1 VDIVSHKLI
10 ALIIKHLIITVIR
23 MTEYKQCILVR
34 DDLKLPKGKM
44 AVQVAHASL
53 AAYEWAKPAVQEA
66 WKREGMKK
74 IVLKVDKLED
84 LFKYKEEA
92 RRMDIP
98 TALIQ
103 DAGLTTVPP
112 GTITSL
118 GMGPADAMVLDKI
131 VGHLKL
137 M

>member
-1 VDIVSHKLI
+1 
-10 ALIIKHLIITVIR
+10 

-34 DDLKLPKGKM
+34 EDLKLPKGKM

-53 AAYEWAKPAVQEA
+53 SAFEWARPAVQEA
-66 WKREGMKK
+66 WKREGQKK
-74 IVLKVDKLED
+74 IVLKVDRVED

-92 RRMDIP
+92 RKQDIP

-112 GTITSL
+112 GTITAL
-118 GMGPADAMVLDKI
+118 GMGPADSDKLDKI

>member
-1 VDIVSHKLI
+1 
-10 ALIIKHLIITVIR
+10 

-34 DDLKLPKGKM
+34 KDLKLPVGKM
-44 AVQVAHASL
+44 CVQVAHASL
-53 AAYEWAKPAVQEA
+53 SAYEWAGRAVQEE
-66 WKREGMKK
+66 WKQEGQKK

-84 LFKYKEEA
+84 LFRLKEEA

-103 DAGLTTVPP
+103 DAGLTCVPP
-112 GTITSL
+112 GTITAL
-118 GMGPADAMVLDKI
+118 GMGPAESDRLDKI
-131 VGHLKL
+131 IGHLKL

>member
-1 VDIVSHKLI
+1 VTKVYKPAGRLYRVT
-10 ALIIKHLIITVIR
+10 A

-53 AAYEWAKPAVQEA
+53 SAYEWARPAVQEA
-66 WKREGMKK
+66 WKREGQKK
-74 IVLKVDKLED
+74 IVLKVDRLED

-92 RRMDIP
+92 RKFDIS

-103 DAGLTTVPP
+103 DAGLTCVPP
-112 GTITSL
+112 GTFTAL
-118 GMGPADAMVLDKI
+118 GMGPADSVVLDKI

>member
-1 VDIVSHKLI
+1 
-10 ALIIKHLIITVIR
+10 
-23 MTEYKQCILVR
+23 MTEYKQVILVR

-44 AVQVAHASL
+44 CVQVAHAAISS
-53 AAYEWAKPAVQEA
+53 YEWAKPSVQEA
-66 WKREGMKK
+66 WKEGGQKK
-74 IVLKVDKLED
+74 IVLKVDRLED

-92 RRMDIP
+92 RRFDIP

-103 DAGLTTVPP
+103 DAGLTCVPP
-112 GTITSL
+112 GTITAL
-118 GMGPADAMVLDKI
+118 GMGPADAIALDKI

>member
-1 VDIVSHKLI
+1 
-10 ALIIKHLIITVIR
+10 

-53 AAYEWAKPAVQEA
+53 AAYEWAKPSVQEA

-74 IVLKVDKLED
+74 IVLKVDKVED
-84 LFKYKEEA
+84 LFRYKEEA
-92 RRMDIP
+92 RKMDIP

-112 GTITSL
+112 GTITAL
-118 GMGPADAMVLDKI
+118 GMGPADAIILNKI